1 MSADSDLSPEE
12 NFSENTLKKV
22 SFEMMTQQN
31 QSLLQIKD
39 EGKTIESDQDED
51 SEESFDQFKRLPSYP
66 TQTQIFIGGSK
77 KPKPPF
83 KNLSDVEKL
92 ENDILGLRSVI
103 NDRILEMAKG
113 GTDSINE
120 LPIELDPS
128 LPNINLAELM
138 LGDDSS
144 LVSKEKK
151 TMNMLSTLM

>member
-1 MSADSDLSPEE
+1 M
-12 NFSENTLKKV
+12 
-22 SFEMMTQQN
+22 
-31 QSLLQIKD
+31 
-39 EGKTIESDQDED
+39 
-51 SEESFDQFKRLPSYP
+51 
-66 TQTQIFIGGSK
+66 
-77 KPKPPF
+77 
-83 KNLSDVEKL
+83 SDVEKL